1 MIISTKEYDVLQQPI
16 DQIFKGCKD
25 NSNATLFVM
34 QRDTRFL
41 FIPIKKKYTEVRCNL
56 TGKKIP
62 KRKWNEQT
70 KKAAKDL
77 LAQHKVSKT
86 GWYILMLI
94 LFITIG
100 GFLYSIYSIVMS
112 SPKFNNNFALKTAT
126 EKNILLAKLGEGD
139 LIKTTDYVYK
149 IQHISKK
156 QVTVIKSTV
165 ANSANGKYSDPYSP
179 IDESKLNFNKTTPIN
194 INPSAFWEHQTINP
208 KSEYGGELIMQILNK

>member
-1 MIISTKEYDVLQQPI
+1 MFISTKEYDVLQQPI
-16 DQIFKGCKD
+16 TQIFKGCKD

-34 QRDTRFL
+34 QRDTGFL
-41 FIPIKKKYTEVRCNL
+41 FIPIEKKYAEVRCNL

-86 GWYILMLI
+86 GWYILLFI
-94 LFITIG
+94 LFITVG

-112 SPKFNNNFALKTAT
+112 SPKFNDNFALKTAA

-139 LIKTTDYVYK
+139 LIKTINYVYK
-149 IQHISKK
+149 IKSISKEK
-156 QVTVIKSTV
+156 ITVIKNAVPNAT
-165 ANSANGKYSDPYSP
+165 NGEHSNPYSP
-179 IDESKLNFNKTTPIN
+179 IDESKLNFNKSAPIN

-208 KSEYGGELIMQILNK
+208 KSEYGGEIIMQILDK